1 MMTSSKTKLRVGLI
15 GCGGIFRLSHLPSY
29 QALTHL
35 ASIVAVCDPYDPNRI
50 EAGTSLG
57 LDAGACFKDPGAMLR
72 EMALDVCVIATP
84 HHLHREQLL
93 AVAQAGVDCICEKPL
108 VLENG
113 DLLDV
118 EAAFRAAGKDC
129 SVVHNYLYTSG
140 MQAALAELQGETPYF
155 AQTRAVFS
163 KAFPAPLNDWRFD
176 RSAGGGALNDTCY
189 HEIYLTEALMRS
201 PVTEVQGR
209 IRSAR
214 FGRSADDLVEIH
226 FTHANGQGSNVL
238 VGWCLPS
245 PGAEH
250 FITVYGND
258 RSWRV
263 AGRGRGL
270 TRFDRIE
277 GSWQDVVSTK
287 ESEAQPRQVMHGHFG
302 FFEAA
307 FGALLGGRA
316 FPVGLAAARHQ
327 VNILTAVRRASD
339 ERSRVIL

>member
-1 MMTSSKTKLRVGLI
+1 MMTSSKAKLRVGLI

-35 ASIVAVCDPYDPNRI
+35 ASIVAVCDPHDPNRI
-50 EAGTSLG
+50 EAGTALG
-57 LDAGACFKDPGAMLR
+57 LDAGACFKDPAAMLR

-93 AVAQAGVDCICEKPL
+93 AVAQAGVACICEKPL

-113 DLLDV
+113 DLLEVD
-118 EAAFRAAGKDC
+118 AAFRASGKDC
-129 SVVHNYLYTSG
+129 SVVHNYLYTTG
-140 MQAALAELQGETPYF
+140 MQAALAELQGESPYF

-201 PVTEVQGR
+201 PVSEVQAR
-209 IRSAR
+209 VQSAR
-214 FGRSADDLVEIH
+214 FGRSADDLVEIQ
-226 FTHANGQGSNVL
+226 FTHANGHGSNFI

-245 PGAEH
+245 PGGEH
-250 FITVYGND
+250 FITVYGDD

-263 AGRGRGL
+263 GQRGRAL
-270 TRFDRIE
+270 ARYDRLE
-277 GSWQDVVSTK
+277 GAWKDVVSNQDT
-287 ESEAQPRQVMHGHFG
+287 EAQPRSVLAGHFG

-307 FGALLGGRA
+307 FGALRDGRA

-327 VNILTAVRRASD
+327 VNILTAVRQASEERA
-339 ERSRVIL
+339 RVVL